1 MGIFV
6 FVVIAI
12 IVLIVAVSLFMKEQD
27 RSENKRGEELDE
39 TAASLDGF
47 TPTATVNGYSNYYK
61 FMVDETNKSICYIS
75 GKVKMIIPFSKILG
89 VSLIENGTTVSSKS
103 TTRTIG
109 GGLIG
114 GALAGTAGAIVGGLS
129 GNSKQKNMVSSVQ
142 VKIIIKDIKNPNLT
156 FDAFSAKMVSNFLN
170 EIDTTDAFYG
180 KIYKQCLAQANR
192 IVDMV
197 SVIIDEVDK
206 HETPAHTELS
216 IADELKKLADLKKEG
231 ILTENEFQA
240 QKKALLKPVEEE
252 QPVISEGGISN
263 EVRELVSAGKKM
275 QAVSAYIKE
284 TGANLS
290 DAIKVIESYI

>member
-6 FVVIAI
+6 FVVIAV
-12 IVLIVAVSLFMKEQD
+12 IVLSVVVLLFAQAQD
-27 RSENKRGEELDE
+27 SSENKRGEELDE
-39 TAASLDGF
+39 TVASLDGF

-61 FMVDETNKSICYIS
+61 FMVDETNKSICYIR
-75 GKVKMIIPFSKILG
+75 GKIKMIIPFSKILG
-89 VSLIENGTTVSSKS
+89 VSLVVNGTTISSKS

-142 VKIIIKDIKNPNLT
+142 VKIIIKDITNPSLIFN
-156 FDAFSAKMVSNFLN
+156 AFSAKMVSNVLN
-170 EIDTTDAFYG
+170 EIDTTDAFFG
-180 KIYKQCLAQANR
+180 KIYKQCLEQANR

-206 HETPAHTELS
+206 HETPAHSTSS

-231 ILTENEFQA
+231 ILTEYEFQA
-240 QKKALLKPVEEE
+240 QKNALLKPAEKE

-263 EVRELVSAGKKM
+263 TVRELVSAGKKM
-275 QAVSAYIKE
+275 EAVSAYIKE

-290 DAIKVIESYI
+290 DAINVIEAHM

>member
-6 FVVIAI
+6 FVVIFL
-12 IVLIVAVSLFMKEQD
+12 IVLFVAVFLFTKVQD
-27 RSENKRGEELDE
+27 SRENERGEELGE
-39 TAASLDGF
+39 TVASLDGF
-47 TPTATVNGYSNYYK
+47 TPTATVNGYSNYYM
-61 FMVDETNKSICYIS
+61 FMVDETNKSICYIR
-75 GKVKMIIPFSKILG
+75 GKVKMIIPFNKILG

-142 VKIIIKDIKNPNLT
+142 VKITIKDITNPSLT
-156 FDAFSAKMVSNFLN
+156 FNAFSAKMVSNVLN
-170 EIDTTDAFYG
+170 EIDTTDAFFG

-197 SVIIDEVDK
+197 SVIIDEVDNY
-206 HETPAHTELS
+206 ETPAHSTLS
-216 IADELKKLADLKKEG
+216 IADELKKLSDLKKEG
-231 ILTENEFQA
+231 ILTEKEFQA
-240 QKKALLKPVEEE
+240 QKNTLLKPAEEE

-263 EVRELVSAGKKM
+263 TVRELVSAGKKM

-284 TGANLS
+284 TGASLS
-290 DAIKVIESYI
+290 DAVKVIEAHM

>member
-129 GNSKQKNMVSSVQ
+129 GNSKQ
-142 VKIIIKDIKNPNLT
+142 KIIIKDIKNPNLT

-290 DAIKVIESYI
+290 DAIKVIESYM